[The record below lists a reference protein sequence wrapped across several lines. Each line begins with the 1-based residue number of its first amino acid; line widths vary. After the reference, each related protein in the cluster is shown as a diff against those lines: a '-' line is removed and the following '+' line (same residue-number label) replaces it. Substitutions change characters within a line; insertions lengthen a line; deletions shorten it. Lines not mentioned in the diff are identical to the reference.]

1 MLGLPARPTLI
12 GFGDGPLLHL
22 RFGAGVLGFPVLSAL
37 LGLPHRAR
45 SCVELSAFV
54 FGPPPRPPLFG
65 FPRQALV
72 LGLPSVAA
80 FSRFASRAFRGSL
93 FGALVF
99 GVPARPPFVSLAG
112 TILLVALR
120 FGPFERLQVG
130 QPAIRVFLL

>member
-12 GFGDGPLLHL
+12 AFGDGPLLHL

-37 LGLPHRAR
+37 LGLSHRGDR
-45 SCVELSAFV
+45 GVDLGAFV

-72 LGLPSVAA
+72 LGLPSVAE
-80 FSRFASRAFRGSL
+80 FSRLAGRAFRGSL

-99 GVPARPPFVSLAG
+99 AVPARPPLVSLAG
-112 TILLVALR
+112 AILLAALR
-120 FGPFERLQVG
+120 LRPFERLQLG
-130 QPAIRVFLL
+130 QPAIRVVVR